1 MVFSE
6 QCLGFYH
13 SIPKLHLENRHIP
26 LQQIGNECV
35 LAAEELR
42 IVLV

>member
-6 QCLGFYH
+6 QRLGSYH
-13 SIPKLHLENRHIP
+13 SIPRLRLENGHIP